1 MRTRTILRVV
11 GVIAIATAATAAFA
25 QKQPHDFLKTIGGFS
40 DKDLAKLDDGAVI
53 STTLDS
59 GVKNELALMGAVRI
73 KGTIESF
80 LEIYQDI
87 ETFEA
92 ALGTAKKLS
101 APPRMSDLQGLEFSK
116 GDVKDLRNCKVGDC
130 AIKLGEETLNELQ
143 SQIDW
148 SAPDADEAVVRFVH
162 ERVLEYAKAYEEGG
176 NASLAVYRHKSKP
189 RYVAKEF
196 EALLDNSP
204 YVMQYRPE
212 LHKYLT
218 DYPKATLEGASDFL
232 YWSIINFGP
241 KPTLRLNHVTIYPTE
256 EGANGA
262 TIITSKQLY
271 YSRYFDTGFE
281 LYTLVPDAARPD
293 NGFYLVTLNRYR
305 TDLGRGLTGK
315 VMRLGATLGTKS
327 AMEDTIEAAQ
337 TAVQKQS
344 R

>member
-1 MRTRTILRVV
+1 MRIPTFLRAVS
-11 GVIAIATAATAAFA
+11 VIAIAMAATSVFA
-25 QKQPHDFLKTIGGFS
+25 QKQPHTFLKTVGGFT
-40 DKDLAKLDDGAVI
+40 DKDLATLDGGAVI

-59 GVKNELALMGAVRI
+59 GVDNELAFMGAVRI
-73 KGTIESF
+73 KGTIETF
-80 LEIYQDI
+80 LEHYRDI

-101 APPRMSDLQGLEFSK
+101 DPPTMSDLQGLEFEK
-116 GDVKDLRNCKVGDC
+116 GDLKALRNCKVGDC
-130 AIKLGEETLNELQ
+130 AIKLDEETLEELQ

-148 SAPDADEAVVRFVH
+148 SAPDAGAAVVRFIH
-162 ERVLEYAKAYEEGG
+162 ERVLEYANAYEKGG
-176 NASLAVYRHKSKP
+176 NAELAVYRNKSKP
-189 RYVAKEF
+189 QYVAKEF

-204 YVMQYRPE
+204 YVLQYRPE

-256 EGANGA
+256 KGKNGA

-293 NGFYLVTLNRYR
+293 NGFYLVTVNRYR
-305 TDLGRGLTGK
+305 TDLGGGLTGK
-315 VMRLGATLGTKS
+315 VMRLGAAVGTKS
-327 AMEDTIEAAQ
+327 AMEDTIAAAQ
-337 TAVQKQS
+337 AAVQK
-344 R
+344 

>member
-1 MRTRTILRVV
+1 MRISTILRVV
-11 GVIAIATAATAAFA
+11 GVIAIAMAATSAFA
-25 QKQPHDFLKTIGGFS
+25 QKQPHTFLKTIGGFT

-59 GVKNELALMGAVRI
+59 GVKNELAFMGAVRI
-73 KGTIESF
+73 KGTIQTF
-80 LEIYQDI
+80 LENYRDI

-101 APPRMSDLQGLEFSK
+101 EPPKMSDLRGLDFEKSDLK
-116 GDVKDLRNCKVGDC
+116 ALRNCKVGDC

-143 SQIDW
+143 SEIDW
-148 SAPDADEAVVRFVH
+148 SAPDADAAVVRFIH
-162 ERVLEYAKAYEEGG
+162 ERVLEYANAYEKGG
-176 NASLAVYRHKSKP
+176 NAELAIYRNKSKP
-189 RYVAKEF
+189 QHVAKEF
-196 EALLDNSP
+196 EALLNNSP
-204 YVMQYRPE
+204 YVLQYRPE

-218 DYPKATLEGASDFL
+218 DYPNATLDEASDFL

-281 LYTLVPDAARPD
+281 LYTLVPDEARPD
-293 NGFYLVTLNRYR
+293 SGFYLVTLNRYR
-305 TDLGRGLTGK
+305 TDLGGGLTGK
-315 VMRLGATLGTKS
+315 VMRLGAAAGTKS

-337 TAVQKQS
+337 AAVQK
-344 R
+344 